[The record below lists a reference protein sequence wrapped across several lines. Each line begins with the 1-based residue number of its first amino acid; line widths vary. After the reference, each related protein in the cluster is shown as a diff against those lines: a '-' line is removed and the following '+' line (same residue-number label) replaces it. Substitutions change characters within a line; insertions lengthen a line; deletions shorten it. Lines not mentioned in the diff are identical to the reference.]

1 MAELRDLGLSEYE
14 EQTYRSLLDTGPT
27 TAKELSQNSG
37 VPMGRIY
44 DVLNGLE
51 GSGLVRSQSAS
62 RPKKYVAVEPSTALD
77 RLLAERTRELET
89 RQEQYESIADELRA
103 ELDPAEPRG
112 ETFWTAAVGREETAN
127 LLIERLGTADEAV
140 VSVLS
145 AQTPHLFDMDRYG
158 AELLDALVDALDR
171 GAAVRLLLRRE
182 IVPELPPEIGVR
194 YRDSLADH
202 DRFEVRTVPELSGTF
217 TLIDGV
223 ETVVEVPHP
232 LDRAATFG
240 VVDLTDGE
248 FAASVRE
255 AFRPRWQS
263 AEPLSF

>member
-14 EQTYRSLLDTGPT
+14 AHAYRSLLDTGPT
-27 TAKELSQNSG
+27 TAKELSQASG
-37 VPMGRIY
+37 VPMGRVY
-44 DVLNGLE
+44 DVVNDLE

-89 RQEQYESIADELRA
+89 RKSQYESIADELRA
-103 ELDPAEPRG
+103 DLDPAEPRG
-112 ETFWTAAVGREETAN
+112 ETFWTAAVGRDETAD
-127 LLIERLGTADEAV
+127 LLTERLGTADEAV

-145 AQTPHLFDMDRYG
+145 ARTPQLFDIDRYG
-158 AELLDALVDALDR
+158 TELLDALVGALDR
-171 GAAVRLLLRRE
+171 GATVRLLLRRE
-182 IVPELPPEIGVR
+182 LVPELPAEIGVR
-194 YRDSLADH
+194 YRDSLADR
-202 DRFEVRTVPELSGTF
+202 DRFEVRTVRELSGTF
-217 TLIDGV
+217 TLLDDV

-240 VVDLTDGE
+240 VVDLTDRE

-255 AFRPRWQS
+255 AFEPRWEA
-263 AEPLSF
+263 AEPLSL